1 KTEDPLDKIAK
12 SVAKNN
18 IQDAVVRLVYKLR
31 SEQLDLIDNSSL
43 QEILSTA
50 HTYTI
55 HPELVSQLA
64 RPRVPE
70 LSASSSIDP
79 MEALKTYLNN
89 REDLQDIADSM
100 MQAAQSL
107 LGDDEDLLDFLDN
120 QNGSEDKTSTEEE
133 NTQLRLL

>member
-1 KTEDPLDKIAK
+1 M
-12 SVAKNN
+12 
-18 IQDAVVRLVYKLR
+18 R
-31 SEQLDLIDNSSL
+31 SEQLDLIDNASL
-43 QEILSTA
+43 HEILTLA

-89 REDLQDIADSM
+89 REDLQDIAGSM
-100 MQAAQSL
+100 LEAAHKL
-107 LGDDEDLLDFLDN
+107 FGNDAEDLLDSADSETN
-120 QNGSEDKTSTEEE
+120 QNLTASD